1 MLGTVYFFMS
11 PERTKGAMLIVT
23 SLALFPVPCN
33 SSQVTLWLLSLGA
46 ESGLYAVM
54 PGWIS
59 VAIFILPL
67 GRFPDII
74 GHKRIF
80 FGACHLLSLLIFR
93 RVNVSHT
100 YYRECMIAVSSVLF
114 ISATLST
121 GSAFASDPR
130 GTNR

>member
-1 MLGTVYFFMS
+1 MLKFPFIMLGTVYFLLS

-23 SLALFPVPCN
+23 SLALFPVPCY

-46 ESGLYAVM
+46 EFGLYAVM

-59 VAIFILPL
+59 AAIFILPL

-80 FGACHLLSLLIFR
+80 FWGSP
-93 RVNVSHT
+93 
-100 YYRECMIAVSSVLF
+100 SSVSLD
-114 ISATLST
+114 LQE
-121 GSAFASDPR
+121 G
-130 GTNR
+130 

>member
-1 MLGTVYFFMS
+1 MLNFPFIMLGTVYFLMS

-23 SLALFPVPCN
+23 SLASFPVPCN

-46 ESGLYAVM
+46 EFGLYAVM

-59 VAIFILPL
+59 AAIFILPV

-80 FGACHLLSLLIFR
+80 FWGLP
-93 RVNVSHT
+93 
-100 YYRECMIAVSSVLF
+100 SSVSLD
-114 ISATLST
+114 LQE
-121 GSAFASDPR
+121 G
-130 GTNR
+130 

>member
-23 SLALFPVPCN
+23 SLASFPVPCN

-59 VAIFILPL
+59 AAIFILPF
-67 GRFPDII
+67 GRFPDEI

-80 FGACHLLSLLIFR
+80 FWGLP
-93 RVNVSHT
+93 
-100 YYRECMIAVSSVLF
+100 SSVSLD
-114 ISATLST
+114 LLE
-121 GSAFASDPR
+121 G
-130 GTNR
+130 